1 MATEKQFKKPIG
13 PKKVVFDGVE
23 ISSKR
28 YSKNTPGLTHHY
40 NTVKGHKDNNL
51 FKGKQGLFK
60 ENEPIPID
68 VREKR
73 TNMEIKD
80 VTIEDVTNREHKEFF
95 SNSRSFQG
103 WNQPTSGDAQ
113 PYQTV

>member
-1 MATEKQFKKPIG
+1 
-13 PKKVVFDGVE
+13 
-23 ISSKR
+23 
-28 YSKNTPGLTHHY
+28 
-40 NTVKGHKDNNL
+40 L

-80 VTIEDVTNREHKEFF
+80 VTIQDVTNREHKKFQTADPFKDGTNQLQMMHNPIRQSEIFLGLGETEVVDSILCTPVTLSF
-95 SNSRSFQG
+95 REILGTSRELADK
-103 WNQPTSGDAQ
+103 T
-113 PYQTV
+113 